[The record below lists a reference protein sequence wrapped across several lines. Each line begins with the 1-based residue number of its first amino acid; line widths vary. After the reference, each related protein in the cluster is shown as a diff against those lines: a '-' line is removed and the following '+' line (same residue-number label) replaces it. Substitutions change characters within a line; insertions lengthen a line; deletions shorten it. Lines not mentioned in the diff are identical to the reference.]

1 MKYKYLL
8 MISLLLCL
16 SIWGY
21 FSFQRKIIFVDHPT
35 LQINSEFHYQK
46 YIKKIKN
53 GTINE
58 VTYNAKKLNTQALG
72 HYQVTYFFKGKTYKL
87 NIEVID
93 SKKPIIK
100 ETESLKIEKGKSYDL
115 KKGLTIKDNSH
126 KYNLIINQQNFNP
139 YKAGVYTIT
148 YHVSDLS
155 NNKTTFKRKV
165 EVVNQLEIGT
175 SIESNQKIV
184 YLTFDDGPSENT
196 EKILEILDKYHA
208 KATFFVTGC
217 HQEFNYLIKKAYQ
230 NGHTIGLH
238 SYKHEYQEIYQSQ
251 EAYFNDLFKIAKMV
265 KKIIGFTP
273 HYIRFPGG
281 SSNKVSKAYC
291 PGLMSSLTREVI
303 KKGYQYYDWNG
314 DTNDA
319 TSDNISVQEIINS
332 ATNENHQNIVLL
344 AHDTK
349 AKNNTVKAL
358 PYIISYYQKKGYT
371 FEAINDESFYV
382 HHHVQ
387 N

>member
-8 MISLLLCL
+8 FFILLLSL
-16 SIWGY
+16 SIWSY
-21 FSFQRKIIFVDHPT
+21 FSFQRKIIFVKNPT
-35 LQINSEFHYQK
+35 LQINSEFYYQK
-46 YIKKIKN
+46 YITKIKN

-58 VTYNAKKLNTQALG
+58 VTYNAKKLNNQALG
-72 HYQVTYFFKGKTYKL
+72 HYRVTYFFKGKEYKL

-100 ETESLKIEKGKSYDL
+100 EIKSLKIEKGKSYDL
-115 KKGLTIKDNSH
+115 KKGLSIKDNSN
-126 KYNLIINQQNFNP
+126 KYNLTINQQNFNP
-139 YKAGVYTIT
+139 HKTGIYTIT
-148 YHVSDLS
+148 YHASDLS

-175 SIESNQKIV
+175 SIESNKKIV

-196 EKILEILDKYHA
+196 EKILKILDKYHV

-238 SYKHEYQEIYQSQ
+238 SYKHEYQEIYRSQ
-251 EAYFNDLFKIAKMV
+251 KDYFDDLQKIGNLV
-265 KKIIGFTP
+265 KSIIGFTP

-281 SSNKVSKAYC
+281 SSNKVSTTYC
-291 PGLMSSLTREVI
+291 PGLMTILTKEVI
-303 KKGYQYYDWNG
+303 RKGYQYYDWNG